1 MATLINIDNGGTQ
14 TDICVIR
21 DDEVF
26 HGKALTTPYDLSECF
41 IDVLRA
47 GAVEVFGN
55 GSAEDADEAFERLLR
70 DTLHL
75 RYSTTEGTNRVVQ
88 CEGPRL
94 GLILSEGV
102 DSESLKG
109 VGEAGEMFEVLIGD
123 RVRHIDATVED
134 GILEEGTVKAVNDLL
149 SQGASRLV
157 IALSA
162 GNAREDE
169 ERMFDIILRRYP
181 RHLLGAVP
189 VLFSHNMAHDADDTR
204 RTWAALLNSFLHPGM
219 EQFLYQ
225 ADRTLRQHHVR
236 KPMLIYCN
244 DGTSKRVAKTIAL
257 KTLDSGP
264 RGGID
269 GARAL
274 ARHYGL
280 ERCITLDVGG
290 TTADIS
296 LIEPES
302 VPEQRRGHVRGI
314 PISLPLPEVR
324 AIGVAGSSILKADK
338 DGRIRVGPRSV
349 GSTPGPA
356 CFARGGT
363 EATMTDVNLLLGL
376 LDAESYFGG
385 RLKLDAERARQAIEK
400 NVAEPLGCSVEE
412 ALPRLVDAFEQG
424 IADGTREIFGKKGK
438 ATLLAF
444 GGAGPMNAC
453 GVAGRLGIEHVLVPR
468 LAAVFSAFGIG
479 FSDIAHV
486 YDCPLDEVSEA
497 AFKQTVA
504 TLLEEAERG
513 MFAEGYDFKE
523 CRHSFRLEYD
533 AKGKESMVELDGG
546 RKLPKLP
553 AGAANVMVRLEV
565 HKPIPG
571 SRLEKLN
578 PKRKRHAPKAAD
590 KRNLLLGDGKRADVP
605 VYRFEDLKPGAAA
618 PGPAVVEER
627 FFTCRVP
634 PDWSFV
640 VDENRN
646 LNVHAAGMEE

>member
-1 MATLINIDNGGTQ
+1 MSTLINIDNGGTQ

-21 DDEVF
+21 GDEVF

-41 IDVLRA
+41 VDVLQA
-47 GAVEVFGN
+47 GAGEVFGN
-55 GSAEDADEAFERLLR
+55 GSAEDTDAAEAFERLLR
-70 DTLHL
+70 ETLHL

-88 CEGPRL
+88 REGPRL
-94 GLILSEGV
+94 GLILSQGA
-102 DSESLKG
+102 DPESLKG
-109 VGEAGEMFEVLIGD
+109 ESLARDMFEALVGD
-123 RVRHIDATVED
+123 RVRHLDATVDDDTLDEN
-134 GILEEGTVKAVNDLL
+134 TVKAINDLL
-149 SQGASRLV
+149 THGAQRLV
-157 IALSA
+157 IALSE
-162 GNAREDE
+162 GDPRTDE
-169 ERMFDIILRRYP
+169 SRMFDIILRRYP

-189 VLFSHNMAHDADDTR
+189 VLFSYNMAHDADHAR

-244 DGTSKRVAKTIAL
+244 DGTSKRVAKTVAL

-274 ARHYGL
+274 ARHYGI

-296 LIEPES
+296 LIGPDQ
-302 VPEQRRGHVRGI
+302 VPEQRRGRVHGI
-314 PISLPLPEVR
+314 PISLPLPEVQ
-324 AIGVAGSSILKADK
+324 AIGVAGSSILRVDEA
-338 DGRIRVGPRSV
+338 GTIRVGPRSV

-385 RLKLDAERARQAIEK
+385 KLKLDSERARQAIET

-412 ALPRLVDAFEQG
+412 AVPRMVDAFELAIAEG
-424 IADGTREIFGKKGK
+424 IKETFGGGK

-453 GVAGRLGIEHVLVPR
+453 GVARRLGVEHVLVPR

-479 FSDIAHV
+479 FSDIAHI
-486 YDCPLDEVSEA
+486 YDRPLDEVSQA
-497 AFKQTVA
+497 ALKDA
-504 TLLEEAERG
+504 TESLLEEAERG
-513 MFAEGYDFKE
+513 MFAEGYDLGECQHNFK
-523 CRHSFRLEYD
+523 LEYD
-533 AKGKESMVELDGG
+533 QSGQEFAVELDGAG
-546 RKLPKLP
+546 SLPDLP
-553 AGAANVMVRLEV
+553 AEAGNVTVQLEV

-571 SRLEKLN
+571 SHLEQLD
-578 PKRKRHAPKAAD
+578 PRRKQHEPEAAGQ
-590 KRNLLLGDGKRADVP
+590 RNLLMEDGTRHDVP
-605 VYRFEDLKPGAAA
+605 VYRVEDMMPGAAA
-618 PGPAVVEER
+618 SGPAVVEER
-627 FFTCRVP
+627 FFTSQVP
-634 PDWSFV
+634 ADWSFV

-646 LNVHAAGMEE
+646 LNIFVSQG